1 MMINQS
7 KIYLSEED
15 LPKYWYNII
24 PSLPEKLF
32 PPIDSETK
40 KPVKTEKLLNIVP
53 KELINQELI
62 LGKYKSEEFIPIP
75 DEILNLYK
83 IFRPTPLVRAFRLEK
98 FLKTP
103 AKIFYKRED
112 VSPIGS
118 HKLNTAFAQAYYAKK
133 EGAET
138 LITDTGA
145 GQWGSAVALASK
157 FFGLKSIVYMVRQS
171 YEDKPYRV
179 TMMRLFGAEV
189 IPSPSNKTKAG
200 KIALKNKENIS
211 GSLGIGM
218 SEAVETVMKDKNAR
232 LSLGCMSNYA
242 VLHQTI
248 IGMEVKKQ
256 LETIGITPDIM
267 IGCVGGGSNFA
278 GFIYPF
284 VKDKINKKI
293 KTEFLA
299 VESKAVPTFGKGEYK
314 YDFQDFLEYLPMIKM
329 YTLGHK
335 FVPPKIHAGGLRYH
349 GKTPTLSLLVNRGIV
364 KTKSYDQKEVL
375 EAGKLFAETEG
386 IIPAPESSH
395 AIKAVLDEAIKCK
408 KTNQEK
414 TIIFNLSGHGLL
426 DLKAYQCLLDGLL

>member
-1 MMINQS
+1 MNRS

-24 PSLPEKLF
+24 PNLPEKL
-32 PPIDSETK
+32 PSPIDSETK
-40 KPVKTEKLLNIVP
+40 NPVKPEKLLNIIP
-53 KELINQELI
+53 RELINQELI
-62 LGKYKSEEFIPIP
+62 LGRYKSKEFIPIP
-75 DEILNLYK
+75 KEILDLYR
-83 IFRPTPLVRAFRLEK
+83 IFRPTPLVRAVRLEK

-118 HKLNTAFAQAYYAKK
+118 HKLNTAFAQAFYAKK
-133 EGAET
+133 EGVKT

-157 FFGLKSIVYMVRQS
+157 FFGLKSVVYMVRKS

-189 IPSPSNKTKAG
+189 IPSPSNKTNAG

-248 IGMEVKKQ
+248 IGMEVRKQ
-256 LETIGITPDIM
+256 LENIKLTPDIM
-267 IGCVGGGSNFA
+267 IGCVGGGSNLA

-299 VESKAVPTFGKGEYK
+299 VESSAVPTFGKGEYK

-335 FVPPKIHAGGLRYH
+335 FIPPKIHAGGLRYH
-349 GKTPTLSLLVNRGIV
+349 GKTPTLSLLVNKGIV
-364 KTKSYDQKEVL
+364 KTKSYDQKQVL
-375 EAGKLFAETEG
+375 IAGRIFAETEG
-386 IIPAPESSH
+386 IIPAPETSH
-395 AIKAVLDEAIKCK
+395 AIKATIDEAIECK
-408 KTNQEK
+408 RKNNK
-414 TIIFNLSGHGLL
+414 KVIVFNLSGHGLL
-426 DLKAYQCLLDGLL
+426 DLKAYQFLLDGLL

>member
-1 MMINQS
+1 MTKS
-7 KIYLSEED
+7 KIHLSEED
-15 LPKYWYNII
+15 LPRCWYNII
-24 PSLPEKLF
+24 PNLPEKLP
-32 PPIDSETK
+32 PPIDSEK
-40 KPVKTEKLLNIVP
+40 KTVKPEKLLNIIP
-53 KELINQELI
+53 RELIDQELI
-62 LGKYKSEEFIPIP
+62 LGKYQSEEFISIP
-75 DEILNLYK
+75 EDILDLYR

-103 AKIFYKRED
+103 AQIFYKRED

-118 HKLNTAFAQAYYAKK
+118 HKLNTAFAQAFYAKK
-133 EGAET
+133 EGVKT

-145 GQWGSAVALASK
+145 GQWGSAVALACK
-157 FFGLKSIVYMVRQS
+157 FFGLKSIVYMVRKS

-189 IPSPSNKTKAG
+189 IPSPSDKTIAG
-200 KIALKNKENIS
+200 KNALKNKENIS

-256 LETIGITPDIM
+256 LEIIGITPDIM

-284 VKDKINKKI
+284 VKDKISKKI

-299 VESKAVPTFGKGEYK
+299 VESNAVPTFGKGEYK

-349 GKTPTLSLLVNRGIV
+349 GKTPTLSLLVNKGVV
-364 KTKSYDQKEVL
+364 KTKSYDQKQVL
-375 EAGKLFAETEG
+375 MAGKIFAETEG

-395 AIKAVLDEAIKCK
+395 AIKAVIDEAIECK
-408 KTNQEK
+408 RKNNK
-414 TIIFNLSGHGLL
+414 KIIVFNLSGHGLL
-426 DLKAYQCLLDGLL
+426 DLKAYQFLLDELL

>member
-1 MMINQS
+1 MIDQS

-15 LPKYWYNII
+15 LPKSWYNII
-24 PSLPEKLF
+24 PNLPERL
-32 PPIDSETK
+32 PTPIDSETK
-40 KPVKTEKLLNIVP
+40 KSVKPEKLLNIIP
-53 KELINQELI
+53 KELIDQELI
-62 LGKYKSEEFIPIP
+62 LGRYNSKEFIPIP
-75 DEILNLYK
+75 KEILDLYR

-118 HKLNTAFAQAYYAKK
+118 HKLNTAFAQAFYAKK
-133 EGAET
+133 EGVKT

-157 FFGLKSIVYMVRQS
+157 FFGFKSIVYMVRKS

-179 TMMRLFGAEV
+179 TMLRLFGAEV
-189 IPSPSNKTKAG
+189 IPSPSNKTNAG
-200 KIALKNKENIS
+200 RSALKNKENIS

-218 SEAVETVMKDKNAR
+218 SEAVETVMKNKNAR

-256 LETIGITPDIM
+256 FEIIGITPDIM

-299 VESKAVPTFGKGEYK
+299 VESSAVPTFGKGEYK

-349 GKTPTLSLLVNRGIV
+349 GKTPTLSLLVNKGVV
-364 KTKSYDQKEVL
+364 KTKSYGQKQVL
-375 EAGKLFAETEG
+375 MAGKIFAETEG
-386 IIPAPESSH
+386 IIPAPESCH
-395 AIKAVLDEAIKCK
+395 AIKAAIDEAIECK
-408 KTNQEK
+408 RTNNK
-414 TIIFNLSGHGLL
+414 KVIVFNLSGHGLL
-426 DLKAYQCLLDGLL
+426 DLKAYQFLLDGLI

>member
-1 MMINQS
+1 MMMNRS

-24 PSLPEKLF
+24 PNLPEKL
-32 PPIDSETK
+32 PSPIDSETK
-40 KPVKTEKLLNIVP
+40 NPVKPEKLLNIIP
-53 KELINQELI
+53 RELINQELI
-62 LGKYKSEEFIPIP
+62 LGRYKSKEFIPIP
-75 DEILNLYK
+75 KEILDLYR
-83 IFRPTPLVRAFRLEK
+83 IFRPTPLVRAVRLEK

-118 HKLNTAFAQAYYAKK
+118 HKLNTAFAQAFYAKK
-133 EGAET
+133 EGVKT

-157 FFGLKSIVYMVRQS
+157 FFGLKSVVYMVRKS

-189 IPSPSNKTKAG
+189 IPSPSNKTNAG

-248 IGMEVKKQ
+248 IGMEVRKQ
-256 LETIGITPDIM
+256 LENIKLTPDIM
-267 IGCVGGGSNFA
+267 IGCVGGGSNLA

-299 VESKAVPTFGKGEYK
+299 VESSAVPTFGKGEYK

-335 FVPPKIHAGGLRYH
+335 FIPPKIHAGGLRYH
-349 GKTPTLSLLVNRGIV
+349 GKTPTLSLLVNKGIV
-364 KTKSYDQKEVL
+364 KTKSYDQKQVL
-375 EAGKLFAETEG
+375 IAGRIFAETEG
-386 IIPAPESSH
+386 IIPAPETSH
-395 AIKAVLDEAIKCK
+395 AIKATIDEAIECK
-408 KTNQEK
+408 RKNNK
-414 TIIFNLSGHGLL
+414 KVIVFNLSGHGLL
-426 DLKAYQCLLDGLL
+426 DLKAYQFLLDGLL